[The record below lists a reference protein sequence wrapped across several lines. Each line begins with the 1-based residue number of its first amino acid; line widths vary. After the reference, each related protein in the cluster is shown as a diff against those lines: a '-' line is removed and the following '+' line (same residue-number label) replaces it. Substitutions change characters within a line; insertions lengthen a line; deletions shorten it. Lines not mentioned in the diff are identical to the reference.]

1 MWRGNNNKMASS
13 KQTTDYTT
21 TTTATPGGG
30 THKRWHYA
38 EEGKPQVTQERLDM
52 MKDLADSFI
61 IWAMDKYMTEEEKV
75 ECTQA
80 NKSMS
85 EIWDMLE
92 PRHLIA
98 ENAEAYWVSTNR
110 GSMFFIT
117 LPFDTA
123 NFEEAIADILDEH
136 DEELSEYGHF
146 EEFHDLRLQQG
157 GGDERDVTPE
167 LDYWVSTNTGSML
180 FVTVQPNGDIEEAI
194 ADILDEHGEET
205 SEYGYFEEF
214 HDLRRGMD

>member
-38 EEGKPQVTQERLDM
+38 EEEKPQVTQETLDM
-52 MKDLADSFI
+52 MNDLADSFMT
-61 IWAMDKYMTEEEKV
+61 WAMDKYMTEEEKV

-85 EIWDMLE
+85 EIWDMLK

-98 ENAEAYWVSTNR
+98 EEEYCEEGIMHCCMNCDYELTDAQFCEGKGRV
-110 GSMFFIT
+110 MFC
-117 LPFDTA
+117 
-123 NFEEAIADILDEH
+123 ADNGIGEGEYRCGVCDPRCSDPDGLFPDE
-136 DEELSEYGHF
+136 D
-146 EEFHDLRLQQG
+146 
-157 GGDERDVTPE
+157 
-167 LDYWVSTNTGSML
+167 
-180 FVTVQPNGDIEEAI
+180 
-194 ADILDEHGEET
+194 
-205 SEYGYFEEF
+205 
-214 HDLRRGMD
+214 